1 MRMWQ
6 VSQEG
11 IYGSANTLQGN
22 RVGERLRTAVSLF
35 AGVGGFDLALER
47 AGVKVVASVEIDK
60 KAQDVLRRHF
70 PNSTIFG
77 DVTGVTGE
85 QLIAA
90 GFEPRGGIIT
100 GGFPCQDLSVAGK
113 RAGLAGKRS
122 GLFWEICRIL
132 DETGSET
139 IILENVPGLLSSNNG
154 RDMAVVIEALV
165 ERGYRVGWRVL
176 DAQYF
181 GVPQRRRRVFIVGCL
196 GNTGRTPEEILNISQ
211 SRAGYLE
218 ASKSKGKDT
227 PRKTASSVGDSS
239 RAGNFEL
246 YDFPDSEVAPTLNAL
261 RARDTM
267 TYRMQSFGQYEEDE
281 TASALKARDY
291 KDATDL
297 VVD

>member
-1 MRMWQ
+1 M
-6 VSQEG
+6 
-11 IYGSANTLQGN
+11 
-22 RVGERLRTAVSLF
+22 RTAVSLF

-60 KAQDVLRRHF
+60 KAQSVLKKHF
-70 PNSTIFG
+70 PNSTIFD
-77 DVTGVTGE
+77 DVSGVTGE
-85 QLIAA
+85 QLRAA
-90 GFEPRGGIIT
+90 GFEPSTGIIT

-132 DETGSET
+132 DETGSQT
-139 IILENVPGLLSSNNG
+139 VILENVPGLLSSNQG

-227 PRKTASSVGDSS
+227 PRKIASSTRIGGGELVGTLQASD
-239 RAGNFEL
+239 
-246 YDFPDSEVAPTLNAL
+246 YKFPQQQQAHEGKIVIQNPS
-261 RARDTM
+261 

>member
-1 MRMWQ
+1 M
-6 VSQEG
+6 
-11 IYGSANTLQGN
+11 
-22 RVGERLRTAVSLF
+22 RTAVSLF
-35 AGVGGFDLALER
+35 AGVGGFDLALQR
-47 AGVKVVASVEIDK
+47 AGVKVVASVEIDT
-60 KAQDVLRRHF
+60 KAQGVLRQHF
-70 PNSTIFG
+70 PDSTILG
-77 DVTGVTGE
+77 DVSGVTGE
-85 QLIAA
+85 QLIQA
-90 GFEPRGGIIT
+90 GFNPRGGIIT

-132 DETGSET
+132 DESGSET

-165 ERGYRVGWRVL
+165 KRGYRVGWRVL

-196 GNTGRTPEEILNISQ
+196 RDSGRTPEEILNLRE

-227 PRKTASSVGDSS
+227 SRKVAGSS
-239 RAGNFEL
+239 RISSGELVGTLQASDYKFPQQQQAHEGKIVIQGN
-246 YDFPDSEVAPTLNAL
+246 PA
-261 RARDTM
+261 

-297 VVD
+297 IVD